1 MTETLVDKANYIVY
15 PEANSKHNNPIWILG
30 VVLIAKRVGGTPERG
45 SGVSHNAKKING
57 IELWGEESW
66 NEKVGSGKDVGRADR
81 HE

>member
-45 SGVSHNAKKING
+45 SGVSKNAKKKM
-57 IELWGEESW
+57 E
-66 NEKVGSGKDVGRADR
+66 
-81 HE
+81 